1 MAMTKL
7 KTVMHRYR
15 CSRRMARCFINS
27 INKQKALL
35 RAEIYRI
42 IYVGDKPGEG
52 TNVGTGLVNSL
63 KEYQSDAN

>member
-1 MAMTKL
+1 MTMTKL

-27 INKQKALL
+27 INKQNALL
-35 RAEIYRI
+35 QAEIYRI
-42 IYVGDKPGEG
+42 IYVGDKPEEG

-63 KEYQSDAN
+63 KEDQSDAN